1 MRSSSGRAPA
11 ADYNAKR
18 NRIIDLQILEEN
30 VSKLQNYCYDEKNFK
45 ERCVHR
51 NVKKMCLTVPILIFA
66 LVIPGIL
73 RGPAKIS
80 VRADHGHNQLYVCAP
95 ELSHC
100 SLH

>member
-45 ERCVHR
+45 
-51 NVKKMCLTVPILIFA
+51 VP
-66 LVIPGIL
+66 VIEQVLDASGLGADSRDPFLHGPGDEL
-73 RGPAKIS
+73 RSRQRIRRTSAC
-80 VRADHGHNQLYVCAP
+80 RLR
-95 ELSHC
+95 
-100 SLH
+100 

>member
-45 ERCVHR
+45 VPVIEQVLDASGARR
-51 NVKKMCLTVPILIFA
+51 ATVRRSA
-66 LVIPGIL
+66 
-73 RGPAKIS
+73 
-80 VRADHGHNQLYVCAP
+80 QLQIQNDSDLP
-95 ELSHC
+95 QGLSIA
-100 SLH
+100 SAAA